1 MIAPVRDLKMRYD
14 VSFDALQ
21 SLDSRQF
28 SGALIVAEIRNF
40 LLPGSLLEHAA
51 YHPRL
56 EIYTQ

>member
-1 MIAPVRDLKMRYD
+1 MGYD
-14 VSFDALQ
+14 VVFDALQ

-40 LLPGSLLEHAA
+40 LLPGSMLGHAA
-51 YHPRL
+51 YHSRL